1 MDGTGLGVA
10 SESHARFTQEQVWR
24 VIDSFFEDKELVS
37 QQIDS
42 FDEFVQ
48 NAMQNIVD
56 ENSVLTLQTSPQYT
70 GAADD
75 FTRRFEIKFGQVY
88 LSRPSV
94 EDNHGIHI
102 LFPQEAR
109 MRNLT
114 YGNLAREL
122 NNNAIA
128 AIQHHF

>member
-1 MDGTGLGVA
+1 MVPDANDFDENVHNVRA
-10 SESHARFTQEQVWR
+10 ISQEESWT
-24 VIDSFFEDKELVS
+24 VIDSFFEDKGLVS

-48 NAMQNIVD
+48 NAMQTIVD
-56 ENSVLTLQTSPQYT
+56 ENSTLTLQTAPQHT

-75 FTRRFEIKFGQVY
+75 VARRFEVKFGQIY

-94 EDNHGIHI
+94 EDNHGVHI

-114 YGNLAREL
+114 YVGPKRVK
-122 NNNAIA
+122 
-128 AIQHHF
+128 QT